1 MIEEKE
7 KRELRRQW
15 AYDLRNVLDLRDGS
29 EMAMRINN
37 LVREAEAAVAELNDP
52 EAAERIRRINT
63 EF

>member
-29 EMAMRINN
+29 EMAKRIND
-37 LVREAEAAVAELNDP
+37 LVREAEAAVTELDDP

-63 EF
+63 DF

>member
-7 KRELRRQW
+7 QRELRRQW